1 MGGMLFFVLLFCK
14 PSYRDLS
21 IRHIMGICI
30 FRRINAMLFLF
41 TRGKISSQYVFWEN
55 TYFANFLQLTQ
66 GLFHLL
72 KKKKLKGY
80 FVFGCDSALVNK

>member
-1 MGGMLFFVLLFCK
+1 
-14 PSYRDLS
+14 
-21 IRHIMGICI
+21 MGICI